1 MKRPNASTIQLAL
14 GVGVTFAS
22 NVFLAT
28 PPFLIPSLIEELEL
42 DLAQAGFM
50 AVLPNLGMVVMLIVW
65 GVLADRFGERVVL
78 VFGIA
83 LTAAAALG
91 AVITSNPYL
100 LGACFLAGG
109 MAGASA
115 NAASGRVVIGWA
127 RPGRRGLA
135 MGIRQMSVPL
145 GVMVAAAAVPPIAG
159 SYGVAG
165 ALVLPLAL
173 CAMILPCCAYG
184 LRNPPRP
191 PSPSRQARPGS
202 RSPNPY
208 RRSQYLLHLHAAS
221 MVLAIPQFSLQT
233 FGLVWLMSDLGWASL
248 AAGLLVGTAQ
258 LLGAVGRLAIGIR
271 SDSIGR
277 MRVMRQI
284 AIFTVIV
291 LLLLGL
297 AAYMNWVIFAT
308 VLFVLAT
315 CASVADNGPAFTSV
329 AEFAGPF
336 WSGRALG
343 IQNTAQH
350 LAGFAVGPTVGAIAG
365 TVGFPV
371 VLTILATAPAAS
383 LLFIPQKDEHY
394 EDET

>member
-1 MKRPNASTIQLAL
+1 MKRPNTPTIQLAL
-14 GVGVTFAS
+14 GVGATFAN

-28 PPFLIPSLIEELEL
+28 PPFLIPVLLEELEL
-42 DLAQAGFM
+42 DLAQAGLM
-50 AVLPNLGMVVMLIVW
+50 AVLPNLGMVVMLIAW
-65 GVLADRFGERVVL
+65 GLLADRFGERFVL
-78 VFGIA
+78 VLGLA
-83 LTAAAALG
+83 LTVVAALG
-91 AVITSNPYL
+91 GILTSDRFL

-115 NAASGRVVIGWA
+115 NAASGRIVIGWA
-127 RPGRRGLA
+127 SPGRRGRS

-145 GVMVAAAAVPPIAG
+145 AVMVAAAAVPSIAD

-165 ALVLPLAL
+165 ALVLPLAF
-173 CAMILPCCAYG
+173 CAIVLPCCAFG

-191 PSPSRQARPGS
+191 S
-202 RSPNPY
+202 RSAAQTHPVTSNPY

-221 MVLAIPQFSLQT
+221 TMLSIPQLSLQT
-233 FGLVWLMSDLGWASL
+233 FGLVWLMSDLDWDPL

-258 LLGAVGRLAIGIR
+258 FLGAAGRVVIGIW

-277 MRVMRQI
+277 MRIIRHI
-284 AIFTVIV
+284 AIFTLLV
-291 LLLLGL
+291 LPFLGL
-297 AAYMNWVIFAT
+297 SAYMSWEGIAA

-343 IQNTAQH
+343 IQNTSQH
-350 LAGFAVGPTVGAIAG
+350 LAGFAVAPVVGAMAG
-365 TVGFPV
+365 TMGFAM
-371 VLTILATAPAAS
+371 VLTLLAAAPAAS
-383 LLFIPQKDEHY
+383 LLFIPRTDQHY